1 MQEFL
6 PTDKQV
12 RYISASRKVVYD
24 TELTRPDVFTS
35 LWGATGISFSKI
47 FPPPTPFGSP
57 KNQTVWQPLFE
68 LVRAARV
75 FSAHQEGAFRFEH
88 RM

>member
-35 LWGATGISFSKI
+35 L
-47 FPPPTPFGSP
+47 
-57 KNQTVWQPLFE
+57 
-68 LVRAARV
+68 
-75 FSAHQEGAFRFEH
+75 
-88 RM
+88 